1 MFNNW
6 VFYIILGLSAT
17 TLSLGWLSLSL
28 HDDKIIAEQTLV
40 QAINVNSDMQKSL
53 NLKDLSC
60 QIDASSG
67 AELIAEK
74 NKIDEG
80 ISPVNSQLK
89 ELATVKKT
97 PSKVV
102 TVVAPKQNETTKNE
116 SNFLPDDGLLSPNV
130 TGLLRNGW
138 CSVYPDSDQCVSP
151 GQSSGKPL

>member
-53 NLKDLSC
+53 NLRDLSC
-60 QIDASSG
+60 KIDASSG
-67 AELIAEK
+67 AELVAEK

-89 ELATVKKT
+89 DLAAVKKVT
-97 PSKVV
+97 SKVV
-102 TVVAPKQNETTKNE
+102 TVVAAKQETIKNE
-116 SNFLPDDGLLSPNV
+116 SNFLPDDGLLSPSV
-130 TGLLRNGW
+130 TRLLRNGW
-138 CSVYPDSDQCVSP
+138 CSVYPDSNQCIST
-151 GQSSGKPL
+151 GQSAGQPL

>member
-1 MFNNW
+1 MFNSW
-6 VFYIILGLSAT
+6 MFYIILGLSAS
-17 TLSLGWLSLSL
+17 TLGLGWLSLSL
-28 HDDKIIAEQTLV
+28 HDDKVIAEQALV

-60 QIDASSG
+60 QIDSQSG
-67 AELIAEK
+67 AELVAEK

-102 TVVAPKQNETTKNE
+102 TIVAPKQNETIKDE

-130 TGLLRNGW
+130 TGLLRDGW
-138 CSVYPDSDQCVSP
+138 CSVYPDSDQCLSTR
-151 GQSSGKPL
+151 QSAGKPL